1 MKKKAKYETAEFE
14 IILVEDSDVIAT
26 SADSWEDA
34 SENIDSGG
42 WT

>member
-14 IILVEDSDVIAT
+14 IVLLEGSDVIAT
-26 SADSWEDA
+26 SADDWVDTDG
-34 SENIDSGG
+34 NIDSGG